1 MSTRSVRPSFVTE
14 KQHSAVAIIIADVC
28 LHITAPFEESVVWK
42 KTPLEILFQVLI
54 PT

>member
-1 MSTRSVRPSFVTE
+1 M
-14 KQHSAVAIIIADVC
+14 

-54 PT
+54 LT